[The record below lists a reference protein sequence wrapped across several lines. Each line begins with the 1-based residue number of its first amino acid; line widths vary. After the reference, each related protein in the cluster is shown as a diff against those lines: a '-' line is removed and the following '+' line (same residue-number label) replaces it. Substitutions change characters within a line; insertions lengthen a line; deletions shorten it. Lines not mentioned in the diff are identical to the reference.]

1 MRRAVVLGG
10 GGHFGAALC
19 AGLLE
24 RGWVVSAV
32 TRTGGRRAGL
42 QNLSVERVI
51 CNDCE
56 TGAMRHLVR
65 GHELIIDA
73 AAPYALDLHDAR
85 QSHSQRLTAA
95 KDRMESLIFAARASG
110 SVVVYIG
117 SFLTRYLMA
126 ENNDRR
132 LRFIFA
138 SHPYFRMKLELERL
152 AKKAAKRGDP
162 MIIVNPTSLLGPG
175 NLRIVEHCFVASVLY
190 GKMPASFPDIIN
202 VMDVRDAA
210 EATLRTLDAGIF
222 GMPVW
227 LSGHN
232 ISVHDLTQMIA
243 NLGQVEPPPRWRGL
257 AMGAMVLYALENGM
271 SVLGRETRFPSLPVL
286 LTLASRAV
294 AQSTRQRALGVD
306 LRPLEATIRDEIDW
320 YRGRDLT

>member
-24 RGWVVSAV
+24 RGWNVTAV

-42 QNLSVERVI
+42 QKLSVKRVI
-51 CNDCE
+51 CDDGA

-73 AAPYALDLHDAR
+73 AAPYALDLHDGR
-85 QSHSQRLTAA
+85 QSHSQRLAAA
-95 KDRMESLIFAARASG
+95 KDRMASLIFAARANG
-110 SVVVYIG
+110 SVLVYIG
-117 SFLTRYLMA
+117 SFLTRYLMS
-126 ENNDRR
+126 EEYDRR
-132 LRFIFA
+132 LRIISA

-162 MIIVNPTSLLGPG
+162 IIIVNPTSLLGPG
-175 NLRIVEHCFVASVLY
+175 NLRIVEHCFVASVLH

-222 GMPVW
+222 GMPIW

-232 ISVHDLTQMIA
+232 ISVHDLTEMIA
-243 NLGQVEPPPRWRGL
+243 KLGRVECPPRWRGL
-257 AMGAMVLYALENGM
+257 AMGAAVLYALENGM
-271 SVLGRETRFPSLPVL
+271 SVLGRGSRFPSLPVL

-294 AQSTRQRALGVD
+294 DQSSCQRALGVD
-306 LRPLEATIRDEIDW
+306 LRPLETTIRDEIGW
-320 YRGRDLT
+320 YRSRDLT